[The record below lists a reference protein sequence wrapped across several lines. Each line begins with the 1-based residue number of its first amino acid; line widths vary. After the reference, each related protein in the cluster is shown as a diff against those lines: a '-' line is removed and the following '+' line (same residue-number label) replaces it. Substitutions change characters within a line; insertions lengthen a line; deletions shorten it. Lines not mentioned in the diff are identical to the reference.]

1 MNHWEPIAEGNTA
14 TIYKNDGHVM
24 KVFKDHLPSTEALKE
39 AKKQGYARSCGIPV
53 PRIVD
58 VVTHEGKPALVME
71 YIKGR
76 SIGECFRENP
86 AHAERYLK
94 QSVEVQFNMHSFPGD
109 GLESMTEK
117 LANQIVS
124 APMIKSVQKQKL
136 IDLLKGFHYKPK
148 ICHGDFHLYN
158 LIQSESGITIID
170 WVDASSGDPRADVY
184 RTYLLYLQH
193 SRELGDLYLRLYCEK
208 SGFKKE
214 EILKW
219 APVIACAR
227 LSEHV
232 ATEDVSRLL
241 KIVNHHC
248 PVS

>member
-1 MNHWEPIAEGNTA
+1 MILGEPIAEGNTA
-14 TIYKNDGHVM
+14 IIYMSDGHVV

-39 AKKQGYARSCGIPV
+39 AKKQKYARSCGIPV
-53 PRIVD
+53 PRIID
-58 VVTHEGKPALVME
+58 VLTHEGKPALVME

-76 SIGECFRENP
+76 SIGERFTESP
-86 AHAERYLK
+86 DHAERYLK
-94 QSVEVQFNMHSFPGD
+94 RSVEVQVTMHSFPGD

-117 LANQIVS
+117 LANQIAS
-124 APMIKSVQKQKL
+124 APMIESVQKQKL
-136 IDLLKGFHYKPK
+136 IDLLKGFQYNPK

-158 LIQSESGITIID
+158 LIQSESDITIID

-193 SRELGDLYLRLYCEK
+193 SQELADLYLRLYCEK
-208 SGFKKE
+208 SGLEKE
-214 EILKW
+214 EILQW
-219 APVIACAR
+219 APIIAGAR

-232 ATEDVSRLL
+232 ATEDVNRLL
-241 KIVNHHC
+241 KIVNHYC